1 MGKTLAE
8 KILSEKSGQD
18 VHAGDIVIARV
29 DVAAFQ
35 DGTGPLGVRQL
46 QKMRLDK
53 VRAPKSILFIDHAAP
68 SPRKELSNDHMLLR
82 EFSRKS
88 GAILSEI
95 GEGVIHQR
103 LVESY
108 AKPGD
113 VVIGA
118 DSHTCTSG
126 ALGAFATGMGSTD
139 VAIGMAMGKTW
150 FKVPE
155 TYRIEVKG
163 DFSPGVYSKD
173 LILYLI
179 GMLGADGAT
188 YKALEFGGPAIEK
201 MSMEARFVL
210 SNMAVEAGAKTGLVA
225 SDNITKRYLKARG
238 RVKDWRALVPDKDA
252 KYERIIEIDAR
263 TLVPQIAFP
272 HTVDNTKTVVQAK
285 GIKVDQV
292 FLGTCTNGRME
303 DLHIAARILRNKH
316 TAPNT
321 RLIIVPASRE
331 VYLGA
336 MKTGLLEVFVRAGG
350 IVMGPGCG
358 PCVGV
363 HQGVLGDGEVCLST
377 ANRNFRGRM
386 GNPEG
391 LVYLASPATAA
402 YSAICGQISDP
413 RELFRVR
420 TRKPSRKTARK
431 QLGKR
436 GRAKR

>member
-8 KILSEKSGQD
+8 KILSEKSGQEAR
-18 VHAGDIVIARV
+18 AGDIVIAKV

-46 QKMRLDK
+46 QKMHIEK
-53 VRAPKSILFIDHAAP
+53 VRAPKSILFLDHAAP

-82 EFSRKS
+82 NFSRKS

-150 FKVPE
+150 FKVPQ
-155 TYRIEVKG
+155 TYRIEIRG
-163 DFSPGVYSKD
+163 NFQPGVYSKD

-188 YKALEFGGPAIEK
+188 YKALEFGGPTIQK
-201 MSMEARFVL
+201 MSMESRFVL
-210 SNMAVEAGAKTGLVA
+210 SNMAVEAGAKTGLIA
-225 SDNITKRYLKARG
+225 SDNVTRNYLKSRG
-238 RVKDWRALVPDKDA
+238 RPKDYRPLMPDKDA
-252 KYERIIEIDAR
+252 HYEKVIEIDAR
-263 TLVPQIAFP
+263 KLVPQVAFP
-272 HTVDNTKTVVQAK
+272 HTVDNTKNINEAK
-285 GIKVDQV
+285 GIKIDQV
-292 FLGTCTNGRME
+292 FLGTCTNGRIE
-303 DLHIAARILRNKH
+303 DLKVAAGILRGKKR
-316 TAPNT
+316 APHT
-321 RLIIVPASRE
+321 RLVVVPASQD
-331 VYLGA
+331 VYMAA
-336 MKTGLLEVFVRAGG
+336 MKSGLLAIFVKAGG
-350 IVMGPGCG
+350 MIIGPGCG

-391 LVYLASPATAA
+391 FVYLASPATAA
-402 YSAICGQISDP
+402 YSAIRGEISDP
-413 RELFRVR
+413 RKVFAQRKAR
-420 TRKPSRKTARK
+420 TRMRSIKRRKRI
-431 QLGKR
+431 
-436 GRAKR
+436 

>member
-18 VHAGDIVIARV
+18 THAGDIVIARV

-46 QKMRLDK
+46 QKMGLDK
-53 VRAPKSILFIDHAAP
+53 VRAPRSIFFLDHAAP

-88 GAILSEI
+88 GAILSEV
-95 GEGVIHQR
+95 GDGVIHQR

-113 VVIGA
+113 VVIGG

-155 TYRIEVKG
+155 TFRVEVIG
-163 DFSPGVYSKD
+163 DFPPGVYSKD

-188 YKALEFGGPAIEK
+188 YKALEFGGPAIDK
-201 MSMEARFVL
+201 MSIESRFVL
-210 SNMAVEAGAKTGLVA
+210 SNMAVEAGAKVGLIA
-225 SDNITKRYLKARG
+225 SDKKTKHYLKARG
-238 RVKDWRALVPDKDA
+238 RLRDWRPLVPDKDA
-252 KYERIIEIDAR
+252 VYERVIKIDAR
-263 TLVPQIAFP
+263 KLAPQVAFP
-272 HTVDNTKTVVQAK
+272 HTVDHTKGIREAR

-292 FLGTCTNGRME
+292 FIGTCTNGRIE
-303 DLHIAARILRNKH
+303 DLKIAARILKGRKR
-316 TAPNT
+316 AERT
-321 RLIIVPASRE
+321 RLVVVPASRD
-331 VYLGA
+331 VYLEA
-336 MKTGLLEVFVRAGG
+336 MKTGLLEIFVRAGG
-350 IVMGPGCG
+350 IIMGPGCG

-363 HQGVLGDGEVCLST
+363 HQGVLGDGEICLST

-402 YSAICGQISDP
+402 YSAIKGQISDP
-413 RELFRVR
+413 RDFFSRIRRGQGKKTVKR
-420 TRKPSRKTARK
+420 RKKK
-431 QLGKR
+431 
-436 GRAKR
+436 

>member
-18 VHAGDIVIARV
+18 AHAGDIVIASV

-46 QKMRLDK
+46 QKMRLER
-53 VRAPKSILFIDHAAP
+53 VRAPKSILFLDHAAP

-82 EFSRKS
+82 EFSRKT
-88 GAILSEI
+88 GAVLSDV
-95 GEGVIHQR
+95 GDGVIHQR
-103 LVESY
+103 LVESF

-150 FKVPE
+150 LKVPE
-155 TYRIEVKG
+155 TFRIEVTG
-163 DFSPGVYSKD
+163 EFRPGVYSKD

-188 YKALEFGGPAIEK
+188 YKALEFGGPAIDK
-201 MSMEARFVL
+201 MSMESRFVL
-210 SNMAVEAGAKTGLVA
+210 SNMAVEAGAKTGLIA
-225 SDNITKRYLKARG
+225 SDTKTKQYLKARG
-238 RVKDWRALVPDKDA
+238 RVKEWRSLFPDKGA
-252 KYERIIEIDAR
+252 RYERVIKINASK
-263 TLVPQIAFP
+263 LVPQVAFP
-272 HTVDNTKTVVQAK
+272 HTVDNTRSVGEAK
-285 GIKVDQV
+285 GVRVDQV
-292 FLGTCTNGRME
+292 FLGTCTNGRIE
-303 DLHIAARILRNKH
+303 DLKIAARILRGKKR
-316 TAPNT
+316 APQT
-321 RLIIVPASRE
+321 RLVVVPASRD
-331 VYLGA
+331 VYLAA
-336 MKTGLLEVFVRAGG
+336 MQSRLLEVFVRAGG
-350 IVMGPGCG
+350 IIMGPGCG

-391 LVYLASPATAA
+391 FVYLASPATAA
-402 YSAICGQISDP
+402 YSAITGKISDP
-413 RELFRVR
+413 REVFSRPKRRAVKKAVR
-420 TRKPSRKTARK
+420 RKKK
-431 QLGKR
+431 
-436 GRAKR
+436 

>member
-18 VHAGDIVIARV
+18 ARAGNIVIASV

-46 QKMRLDK
+46 QKMRLER

-82 EFSRKS
+82 EFSRKT
-88 GAILSEI
+88 GAILSDV
-95 GEGVIHQR
+95 GDGVIHQR

-126 ALGAFATGMGSTD
+126 ALGAFSTGMGSTD

-150 FKVPE
+150 LKVPE
-155 TYRIEVKG
+155 TFRVEVTGEFKA
-163 DFSPGVYSKD
+163 GVYSKD

-188 YKALEFGGPAIEK
+188 YKALEFGGPAIDK
-201 MSMEARFVL
+201 MSMESRFVL
-210 SNMAVEAGAKTGLVA
+210 SNMAVEAGAKTGLIA
-225 SDNITKRYLKARG
+225 SDVKTRQYLKTRG
-238 RVKDWRALVPDKDA
+238 RAKDWRPLTPDRDA
-252 KYERIIEIDAR
+252 RYERVIKINASK
-263 TLVPQIAFP
+263 LVPQVAFP
-272 HTVDNTKTVVQAK
+272 HTVDNTRSIGDAK
-285 GIKVDQV
+285 GVRVDQV

-303 DLHIAARILRNKH
+303 DLKIAARILRGKKR
-316 TAPNT
+316 APQT
-321 RLIIVPASRE
+321 RLVVVPASRD
-331 VYLGA
+331 VYMAA
-336 MKTGLLEVFVRAGG
+336 MQSRLLEVFVRAGG
-350 IVMGPGCG
+350 IIMGPGCG

-391 LVYLASPATAA
+391 FVYLASPATAA
-402 YSAICGQISDP
+402 YSAINGKISDP
-413 RELFRVR
+413 REVFARPKRRV
-420 TRKPSRKTARK
+420 TRKETKRKK
-431 QLGKR
+431 K
-436 GRAKR
+436 

>member
-8 KILSEKSGQD
+8 KILSEKSGQEA
-18 VHAGDIVIARV
+18 HAGDIVIAHV

-46 QKMRLDK
+46 QKMHLDK

-82 EFSRKS
+82 EFSSKT
-88 GAILSEI
+88 GAVLSEI

-108 AKPGD
+108 AKPGA

-155 TYRIEVKG
+155 TYRVEVNG
-163 DFSPGVYSKD
+163 DFGPGVYSKD

-188 YKALEFGGPAIEK
+188 YKSLEFGGPAVQK

-210 SNMAVEAGAKTGLVA
+210 SNMAVEAGAKTGLIA
-225 SDNITKRYLKARG
+225 SDGKTKQYLRSRG
-238 RVKDWRALVPDKDA
+238 RLKDWRPLAPDKDA
-252 KYERIIEIDAR
+252 RYERVIEIDAR
-263 TLVPQIAFP
+263 KLAPQVAFP
-272 HTVDNTKTVVQAK
+272 HTVDNTKNINEAK

-292 FLGTCTNGRME
+292 FLGTCTNGRIE
-303 DLHIAARILRNKH
+303 DLKIAASILKGKKR
-316 TAPNT
+316 APHT
-321 RLIIVPASRE
+321 RLVVVPASRD
-331 VYLGA
+331 VYLMA
-336 MKTGLLEVFVRAGG
+336 MKSGLLEVFVRAGG
-350 IVMGPGCG
+350 IIMGPGCG

-377 ANRNFRGRM
+377 ANRNFKGRM
-386 GNPEG
+386 GNPEAF
-391 LVYLASPATAA
+391 VYLASPATAA
-402 YSAICGQISDP
+402 YSAVTGKISDP
-413 RELFRVR
+413 REIYKR
-420 TRKPSRKTARK
+420 RKHQTAGKSIKRRK
-431 QLGKR
+431 
-436 GRAKR
+436 

>member
-1 MGKTLAE
+1 MMGKTLAE
-8 KILSEKSGQD
+8 KILSGKSGQD
-18 VHAGDIVIARV
+18 AYAGDIVIASV

-46 QKMRLDK
+46 QKMHLEK
-53 VRAPKSILFIDHAAP
+53 VRAPSSILFIDHAAP

-82 EFSRKS
+82 EFSRKT
-88 GAILSEI
+88 GAILSEV

-155 TYRIEVKG
+155 TFRIEVEG
-163 DFSPGVYSKD
+163 EFQPGVYSKD
-173 LILYLI
+173 LILFLI

-188 YKALEFGGPAIEK
+188 YKALEFGGSTIEK

-210 SNMAVEAGAKTGLVA
+210 SNMAVEAGAKTGLIA
-225 SDNITKRYLKARG
+225 SDGKTKQYLKARG
-238 RVKDWRALVPDKDA
+238 RVKDWRPLIPDKDA
-252 KYERIIEIDAR
+252 RYERVIKIDAR
-263 TLVPQIAFP
+263 KLTPQIAFP
-272 HTVDNTKTVVQAK
+272 HTVDNTRSVQEAK
-285 GIKVDQV
+285 QIKIDQV
-292 FLGTCTNGRME
+292 FLGTCTNGRIE
-303 DLHIAARILRNKH
+303 DLKIAASILKGKQR
-316 TAPNT
+316 APHT
-321 RLIIVPASRE
+321 RLVVVPASRD
-331 VYLGA
+331 VYLTA
-336 MKTGLLEVFVRAGG
+336 LKSQLLDVFVRAGG

-386 GNPEG
+386 GNPDG
-391 LVYLASPATAA
+391 FVYLASPATAA
-402 YSAICGQISDP
+402 YSAIKGQISDP
-413 RELFRVR
+413 REVFVKPRLKATKKS
-420 TRKPSRKTARK
+420 TRRRKK
-431 QLGKR
+431 K
-436 GRAKR
+436 